1 VRYVNGEIVLP
12 NNLLSEIQ
20 KYIQGGYLYI
30 PSPPST
36 KKKWGETSG
45 SRQHIQSRNEEIR
58 SKYKAGYTI
67 KELAEEFFLSVD
79 SIKKIIYAKNK

>member
-1 VRYVNGEIVLP
+1 MRYVNGEIVLP

-36 KKKWGETSG
+36 KKKWGERSG
-45 SRQHIQSRNEEIR
+45 NREYIQNRNDEIR
-58 SKYKAGYTI
+58 SKHKNGCTV
-67 KELAEEFFLSVD
+67 KDLAEEFFLSVD
-79 SIKKIIYAKNK
+79 SIKKIVYAKNK